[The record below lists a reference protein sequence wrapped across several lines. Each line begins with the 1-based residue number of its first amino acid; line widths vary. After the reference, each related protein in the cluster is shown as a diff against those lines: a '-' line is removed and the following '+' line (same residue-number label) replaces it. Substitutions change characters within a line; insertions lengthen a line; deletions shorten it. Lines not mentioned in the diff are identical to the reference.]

1 MQKTAQRTRYKSII
15 ITVGL
20 ITLMMFA
27 VMCIVAITGLFKPN
41 AVYAKIM
48 GILVIA
54 AGACLSLN
62 AATTILDKPKE
73 SVRGKYR
80 QLALAIVV
88 ATAALV
94 LLWLIVLFVVDM
106 GKLVGL
112 LNQKKYTV
120 GTAEGQFI
128 DIAAAKAA
136 RDADVNALRPHLFI
150 VELTIALTIIVAY
163 FNLIVTRR
171 YVLKNRLVPI
181 QVCLY
186 FGAFIFYFWF
196 LMFFITIGFTYSE
209 KADQWCKLFLRP
221 SLSLVINPLGY
232 TLLFSGIVVYL
243 IARFASIGSMRRF
256 KNEGLF
262 DERNTASVADV
273 KEAISEN
280 KVEATPTPVQAAP
293 VQETS
298 STDDVKARIQKL
310 KELRDEGLITDEE
323 FEKKKK
329 DIIDSL

>member
-48 GILVIA
+48 GILLIA

-73 SVRGKYR
+73 VVRGKYR
-80 QLALAIVV
+80 QLALAIVI

-106 GKLVGL
+106 GTLVGL

-120 GTAEGQFI
+120 GTAEGQY
-128 DIAAAKAA
+128 ATLELAKAA
-136 RDADVNALRPHLFI
+136 RTADVNALRPHLFI

-186 FGAFIFYFWF
+186 FGAFIFYMWF
-196 LMFFITIGFTYSE
+196 LLFFITIGFTYTGKESY
-209 KADQWCKLFLRP
+209 CKLFLRP
-221 SLSLVINPLGY
+221 SLELVINPLGY
-232 TLLFSGIVVYL
+232 TLLFSGIIVYL

-262 DERNTASVADV
+262 EEKQILDPEPVDEKPAT
-273 KEAISEN
+273 EA
-280 KVEATPTPVQAAP
+280 TPVQAAP
-293 VQETS
+293 VKETS

-310 KELRDEGLITDEE
+310 KELHDQGLISDEE
-323 FEKKKK
+323 YEAKKKE
-329 DIIDSL
+329 IIDSI

>member
-1 MQKTAQRTRYKSII
+1 MKEASQKTRYKSII
-15 ITVGL
+15 ITIGL
-20 ITLMMFA
+20 ITLMIFA
-27 VMCIVAITGLFKPN
+27 VMCVIAATGLYKPN

-73 SVRGKYR
+73 VVPGKYR
-80 QLALAIVV
+80 KMALGIVI

-94 LLWLIVLFVVDM
+94 LLWLIVLFAVDM
-106 GKLVGL
+106 GAMVNCIGG
-112 LNQKKYTV
+112 KKFTAA
-120 GTAEGQFI
+120 AEGSI
-128 DIAAAKAA
+128 DAAKIAAEAYASK
-136 RDADVNALRPHLFI
+136 LKPHLFI
-150 VELTIALTIIVAY
+150 VELTIALTIIIAY

-196 LMFFITIGFTYSE
+196 LMFFITIGFKY
-209 KADQWCKLFLRP
+209 KLSSSSDYWKVSLSP
-221 SLSLVINPLGY
+221 SLNMLINPLGY
-232 TLLFSGIVVYL
+232 TLLFSGIIVYL

-262 DERNTASVADV
+262 EEKQILNPEDDDEV
-273 KEAISEN
+273 KPVQEAPQ
-280 KVEATPTPVQAAP
+280 VEATP
-293 VQETS
+293 S
-298 STDDVKARIQKL
+298 NDVKARIQQL
-310 KELRDEGLITDEE
+310 KDLHDQGLISDEE
-323 FEKKKK
+323 FETKKKE
-329 DIIDSL
+329 IIDSI

>member
-1 MQKTAQRTRYKSII
+1 METTAKKSHYKSLIVTI
-15 ITVGL
+15 GL
-20 ITLMMFA
+20 ITLMIFA
-27 VMCIVAITGLFKPN
+27 VMCIVSITGLFKPN
-41 AVYAKIM
+41 AVYFKIL

-73 SVRGKYR
+73 KVRGKYR
-80 QLALAIVV
+80 QLAFAIVI

-112 LNQKKYTV
+112 LNQKKYTI

-128 DIAAAKAA
+128 DMAAAKAA
-136 RDADVNALRPHLFI
+136 RDADVSALRPHLFI
-150 VELTIALTIIVAY
+150 VELTVALTIIVAY

-171 YVLKNRLVPI
+171 FVLKDRLIPI

-196 LMFFITIGFTYSE
+196 FIFFITIGFTYSE
-209 KADQWCKLFLRP
+209 KGNQWCKLFLRP
-221 SLSLVINPLGY
+221 SLELVLNPLGY

-262 DERNTASVADV
+262 EEKHTVAEI
-273 KEAISEN
+273 KEAIEEV
-280 KVEATPTPVQAAP
+280 KEEQTQTPA
-293 VQETS
+293 QETS

-323 FEKKKK
+323 FEQKKK